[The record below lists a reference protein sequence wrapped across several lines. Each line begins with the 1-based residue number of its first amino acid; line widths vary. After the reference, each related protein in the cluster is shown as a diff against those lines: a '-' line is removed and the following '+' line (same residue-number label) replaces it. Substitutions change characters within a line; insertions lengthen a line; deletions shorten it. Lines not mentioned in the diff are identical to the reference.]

1 MKRDSAGAA
10 KDKVQS
16 TGGVKPVQS
25 NQRSRENM
33 IDEETMDEKDMSE
46 RSADEKTKPHIVGVN
61 HIALEVGDID
71 EALDFYGRIFAFTL
85 RGRGQGAAFID
96 MGDQFIAL
104 MRGRKQPSDDQRH
117 FGLVVDD
124 RSRVRELA
132 VAAGATMLEGGR
144 LDFLDP
150 WGNRVQV
157 VEYRDLQFTKTDA
170 VLKHMGLD
178 LEKSPDAQ
186 AELRAKGIEH

>member
-1 MKRDSAGAA
+1 
-10 KDKVQS
+10 
-16 TGGVKPVQS
+16 
-25 NQRSRENM
+25 
-33 IDEETMDEKDMSE
+33 MDEKP
-46 RSADEKTKPHIVGVN
+46 KPRLVGIN
-61 HIALEVGDID
+61 HIALEVGNIE
-71 EALDFYGRIFAFTL
+71 EALTFYARIFTFEL
-85 RGRGQGAAFID
+85 RGRSRGAAFID

-104 MRGRKQPSDDQRH
+104 MEGRSQGADDNRH

-132 VAAGATMLEGGR
+132 EAAGATMLEGAF

-170 VLKHMGLD
+170 VLKFMRLELD
-178 LEKSPDAQ
+178 KSEQAK
-186 AELRAKGIEH
+186 AELRNKGIEP

>member
-1 MKRDSAGAA
+1 
-10 KDKVQS
+10 
-16 TGGVKPVQS
+16 
-25 NQRSRENM
+25 
-33 IDEETMDEKDMSE
+33 MDENNLSE
-46 RSADEKTKPHIVGVN
+46 QAISDRNVDEKAKPHIVGVN
-61 HIALEVGDID
+61 HIALEVGNID
-71 EALDFYGRIFAFTL
+71 EALAFYGQIFSFEL
-85 RGRGQGAAFID
+85 RGRGRSAAFID

-104 MRGRKQPSDDQRH
+104 MEGRKQAPDDQRH

-132 VAAGATMLEGGR
+132 EAAGAIMLEGGR

-170 VLKHMGLD
+170 VLCYMGLD
-178 LEKSPDAQ
+178 LVKSDEAQ
-186 AELRAKGIEH
+186 AELRAKGIEP